1 MRIPQLMVVVASVA
15 ASSFTPAARLSA
27 QDPPPVPLS
36 GEPRHHVVYESPAM
50 RVHDIQIPPGD
61 TTLFHTHDTA
71 ILYVPI
77 ARSTNRSQV
86 LGAEWTGGAAA
97 AVPPPPTPVPER
109 PGPVNSVTTYVEK
122 PYTHRVNNVGTT
134 LFRLIGIANRTA
146 GAGAAGAADDV
157 SGLSAKP
164 ELENPWYRAHRI
176 ALAPGTATAS
186 HRHASQVVDGD
197 ADGLAPWPSRARRGA
212 RSTAPAISAGSRP
225 AATSMLQPRRQGDRT
240 GRGRGPRRPVAAL
253 SARRSLGVASAL
265 DSASGHVDDDF
276 VGCGTGHAAHASTTR
291 MK

>member
-1 MRIPQLMVVVASVA
+1 VRIRQLMVVVAGVA
-15 ASSFTPAARLSA
+15 AASFTPAARLSA

-36 GEPRHHVVYESPAM
+36 GEPRHHVVYESPAL

-146 GAGAAGAADDV
+146 GAPAGAADDV

-186 HRHASQVVDGD
+186 HRHASQVVVVMQTPGTVAVEGTTWSPLNGTGD
-197 ADGLAPWPSRARRGA
+197 FTWQPSGTHVIYNRGGGAIELVEIEVRGA
-212 RSTAPAISAGSRP
+212 
-225 AATSMLQPRRQGDRT
+225 Q
-240 GRGRGPRRPVAAL
+240 
-253 SARRSLGVASAL
+253 
-265 DSASGHVDDDF
+265 
-276 VGCGTGHAAHASTTR
+276 
-291 MK
+291 

>member
-1 MRIPQLMVVVASVA
+1 MRIPQLMVVVAGVA

-97 AVPPPPTPVPER
+97 AVPPPPPPVPER

-146 GAGAAGAADDV
+146 GAPAGAADDV

-186 HRHASQVVDGD
+186 HRHASQVVVVMQTPGTVAVEGTTWSPLNGTGD
-197 ADGLAPWPSRARRGA
+197 FSWQPAGTHVIYNRGGGAIELVEVEVRGA
-212 RSTAPAISAGSRP
+212 
-225 AATSMLQPRRQGDRT
+225 Q
-240 GRGRGPRRPVAAL
+240 
-253 SARRSLGVASAL
+253 
-265 DSASGHVDDDF
+265 
-276 VGCGTGHAAHASTTR
+276 
-291 MK
+291 